1 MTTHKQWNRKYTYG
15 GNKWRHWLGTVYCMY
30 RSHNGKLRQ
39 DISTCSGC
47 LVINTCTCTCQC
59 ERNAVA
65 HPHAR
70 STNLNPFQMSYGFI
84 FVLQLLLWIL
94 VVLWRISIVTIAN
107 QTVAGQR
114 RHRWRV
120 AREVRTG
127 ESAVVKRHVV
137 VARVSRRWAIT
148 GQAVAGDVIHL

>member
-1 MTTHKQWNRKYTYG
+1 MVWLHTNNGTGNTRMVATNDDTG
-15 GNKWRHWLGTVYCMY
+15 GVYHMY
-30 RSHNGKLRQ
+30 RSHHSKLRQ
-39 DISTCSGC
+39 DISSGY
-47 LVINTCTCTCQC
+47 LLINTCTCTCQC

-70 STNLNPFQMSYGFI
+70 STNLNPFQMSYRFI
-84 FVLQLLLWIL
+84 FVLQLKLWIL
-94 VVLWRISIVTIAN
+94 VVLWRIFIVTVAN
-107 QTVAGQR
+107 QTVAWQR

-148 GQAVAGDVIHL
+148 GQGMAGDVIHL